1 MTLLEI
7 KNPWQK
13 LQRDL
18 GEEITA
24 VNPLE
29 LGRPFQF
36 TDAQRITLQPYL
48 THAGKGGA
56 VLILAT
62 YSEFE
67 NWLTARPLAVNAQQR
82 KSLSASLTKLKKQ
95 TTT

>member
-1 MTLLEI
+1 MTVLEI
-7 KNPWQK
+7 KHPWQE
-13 LQRDL
+13 LQRAQ
-18 GEEITA
+18 GEQVTKI
-24 VNPLE
+24 NPLE
-29 LGRPFQF
+29 LGRPFRF
-36 TDAQRITLQPYL
+36 TDEQRIALQPYL

-56 VLILAT
+56 VLIVAT
-62 YSEFE
+62 YSAFE